1 MPTKKADIAAAVEQL
16 RDRASAKRRSAAKT
30 LRKAGRVEAGPALI
44 AALDNEIRDP
54 RTWET
59 QYQMAMALGECRVT
73 DALPLLH
80 DIAARDL
87 EATMVLVGIGDA
99 VTRLEQQAGTPFRS
113 LRGWLALEESR
124 LAAEAGADAASS
136 PGVLGSALARGRSA
150 WKSLAGPGERPP
162 LPDIPGGG
170 RAEALVQGSLQAV
183 ALTRLVPESD
193 FIDRLIG
200 YASSPVNEYS
210 RFFVALAC
218 SGWDGDNVVEF
229 LHACLDGAMEDTRR
243 AAVAALEKTYMRWQP
258 L

>member
-1 MPTKKADIAAAVEQL
+1 MKCRLLPQSQRLFLRFRLKPSCPCNAGVDAQL
-16 RDRASAKRRSAAKT
+16 TSGQRPERQ
-30 LRKAGRVEAGPALI
+30 V
-44 AALDNEIRDP
+44 
-54 RTWET
+54 
-59 QYQMAMALGECRVT
+59 
-73 DALPLLH
+73 
-80 DIAARDL
+80 
-87 EATMVLVGIGDA
+87 
-99 VTRLEQQAGTPFRS
+99 EQQAGTPFRS